1 MRARKFY
8 IRSHAHA
15 HVLEVGPPYI
25 FIFYLDYIGMD
36 VITCFKV
43 LAMIVLNKGIS
54 PGTELSMV
62 EPQRQRRKYLQAAKF
77 VFIFS
82 LSFCLWSLSLMI
94 CFFH

>member
-1 MRARKFY
+1 MDGWRRKRLILDASSARAQRKTVGRKQRDMIVTARKFF

-43 LAMIVLNKGIS
+43 LAMMYFIKVAMCLN
-54 PGTELSMV
+54 
-62 EPQRQRRKYLQAAKF
+62 
-77 VFIFS
+77 
-82 LSFCLWSLSLMI
+82 
-94 CFFH
+94 

>member
-1 MRARKFY
+1 MEEKKINSGRIVCKSSKENSRQETERNDSEARKFF

-43 LAMIVLNKGIS
+43 LAMMCFIKTAMCLN
-54 PGTELSMV
+54 
-62 EPQRQRRKYLQAAKF
+62 
-77 VFIFS
+77 
-82 LSFCLWSLSLMI
+82 
-94 CFFH
+94 

>member
-1 MRARKFY
+1 MRARKFF

-43 LAMIVLNKGIS
+43 LAMMYFIKTAMCLN
-54 PGTELSMV
+54 
-62 EPQRQRRKYLQAAKF
+62 
-77 VFIFS
+77 
-82 LSFCLWSLSLMI
+82 
-94 CFFH
+94 